1 MKKENFHKMLQ
12 DSFTL
17 KNQVLTLIL
26 KPNFLALTRNEK
38 ARERSCIVVCPGV
51 GMNSRRYRRGAV

>member
-26 KPNFLALTRNEK
+26 KPNFLALTRKRKPEK
-38 ARERSCIVVCPGV
+38 E
-51 GMNSRRYRRGAV
+51 AVL